1 MVSRFSGAFL
11 RAVLVILVV
20 ITPSVI
26 LTDVSSDAKQMAALV
41 ALFAGLLTFVEYN
54 TEAPS
59 LIEFRDA
66 PPFNRVRVTMLFL
79 TVLCLSVM
87 ESGRAENTSLSAL
100 MQAIGQL
107 VGQSLDFPY
116 SPVRLAKL
124 MLAETATPEQVQAVR
139 NAAGVAYLTSLIS
152 LAAFVTV
159 LKIGGWPMRDRM
171 FNVWINL
178 PTFDPTAGDLVERL
192 ERDARVNII
201 LGILLPF
208 IIPFVV
214 SLSSSGVDPD
224 SMTASQTLIW
234 TMTAWAFLPAS
245 LFMRGIAMGRIA
257 DMVRHMRRAQ
267 GAADRSATARAS
279 RAF

>member
-66 PPFNRVRVTMLFL
+66 PPFNRVRVSMLFL

-87 ESGRAENTSLSAL
+87 ESGRAETSSLSAL
-100 MQAIGQL
+100 MQAVGQL

-124 MLAETATPEQVQAVR
+124 MLAETATTGQVQSVR

-152 LAAFVTV
+152 LAAFVIA

-201 LGILLPF
+201 LGFLLPF
-208 IIPFVV
+208 IIPFIV

-257 DMVRHMRRAQ
+257 DMVRDVRRAQ
-267 GAADRSATARAS
+267 GASDRSAMARAS